1 MMPREEERIN
11 LNFSEKLNCNWNR
24 KLLLSYLS
32 YLSPYMLI
40 STIGLV
46 LLKIWTGKNSFI
58 ITYSIFLPIFFVL
71 FRPLIQCSHCP
82 YYKEKRFIDPLP
94 KIWKFNFRPMN
105 NFERISY
112 LVGLGFFLVL
122 PLTAQ
127 FIGLGFLINNLVIFN
142 NWKII
147 VYSLIILTTFILNLF
162 FIFNLYTKL
171 CTCCIH
177 FSCPLNRVSKE
188 VKNEFENL
196 YPEYEIM
203 NL

>member
-1 MMPREEERIN
+1 MPREEERIN